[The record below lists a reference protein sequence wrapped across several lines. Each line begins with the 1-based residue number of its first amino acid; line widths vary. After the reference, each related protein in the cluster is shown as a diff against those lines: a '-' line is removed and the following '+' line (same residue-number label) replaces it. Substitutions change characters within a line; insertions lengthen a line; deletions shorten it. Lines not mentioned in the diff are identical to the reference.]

1 MNVPGEHHEAQ
12 RLSRIWDGLIAGNPS
27 NREDDAAFV
36 ADILHVERLTRVP
49 APPPDLKVRL
59 WSDLMR
65 RASPVVA
72 VVVTPV
78 NVPNGHHPE
87 RAIPARSTFRL
98 RKTGIL
104 LAACRLIA
112 IGVISGFAAGF
123 VTGLWVRVAMRLAG
137 ILTVD
142 RNRGLLTENDA
153 VVGQMT
159 IDGTVFLAM
168 FGGMIGV
175 AGGLLYVAVRPWL
188 PRNGWLRAL
197 GYGALLLAVFGFIV
211 MDPGNPD
218 YRRFGPPWFNV
229 FTFSLAYLICGAGI
243 SFVADRLDRRI
254 PFPAP
259 QAARRWRSIA
269 WIVTLTPFT
278 VIGMFAIP
286 LALVNLVG
294 TTAGRFM
301 LLPLVLLLIWQ
312 VSSRWFNNAG
322 FRRQGNT
329 LARNASLL
337 APGAVGLF
345 LTLRSVFEIL
355 AG

>member
-1 MNVPGEHHEAQ
+1 MNVPDEHHEAS
-12 RLSRIWDGLIAGNPS
+12 RLSRIWDGLIAGNAS
-27 NREDDAAFV
+27 NREDDAALV
-36 ADILHVERLTRVP
+36 AEILRVERLTRVP

-65 RASPVVA
+65 QASPVVA

-87 RAIPARSTFRL
+87 RMIPTRSTFRA
-98 RKTGIL
+98 RKTPIL

-112 IGVISGFAAGF
+112 IGAMAGFAAGF
-123 VTGLWVRVAMRLAG
+123 MTGLWVRIAMSLAG
-137 ILTVD
+137 MLTVD

-153 VVGQMT
+153 VVGQFT
-159 IDGTVFLAM
+159 LGGTVFLAM
-168 FGGMIGV
+168 FAGMIGV
-175 AGGLLYVAVRPWL
+175 AGGLLYVAVRTWL
-188 PRNGWLRAL
+188 PRNGWPRAF

-218 YRRFGPPWFNV
+218 YRVFGPPWFNV